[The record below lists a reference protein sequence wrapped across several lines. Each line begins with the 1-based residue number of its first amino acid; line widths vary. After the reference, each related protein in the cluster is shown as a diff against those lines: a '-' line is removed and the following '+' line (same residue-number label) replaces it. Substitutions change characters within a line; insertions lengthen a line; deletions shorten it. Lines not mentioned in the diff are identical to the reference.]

1 MKLLVLLFLFSFSVD
16 AAEISSPWTRVIIS
30 NAQHTMVGFVP
41 TELRAADT
49 LNIVIEGDGKPG
61 IGLSLARSIGGNTVY
76 IARPCQY
83 SFGKRYTTCDKE
95 LWTSHRYSQA
105 VIESMNHAI
114 SVMKIRYKAKNIRLI
129 GFSGGGTV
137 ATIVAAI
144 RDDVSLLVTAAGNLD
159 HKRWTDFNEIEQLNG
174 SLNPIDYSVALENV
188 HQIHLVGERDDIVP
202 GSILTSYLSHM
213 KKLDNVKSF
222 IIQGADHYCCWSIA
236 LANILD

>member
-1 MKLLVLLFLFSFSVD
+1 
-16 AAEISSPWTRVIIS
+16 
-30 NAQHTMVGFVP
+30 
-41 TELRAADT
+41 
-49 LNIVIEGDGKPG
+49 
-61 IGLSLARSIGGNTVY
+61 
-76 IARPCQY
+76 
-83 SFGKRYTTCDKE
+83 
-95 LWTSHRYSQA
+95 
-105 VIESMNHAI
+105 
-114 SVMKIRYKAKNIRLI
+114 
-129 GFSGGGTV
+129 V